1 MYTLFFSKQLTTRL
15 GDNYFTKS
23 YPVNLEEKVFSL
35 TKLEIETYIFKEMW
49 ANLPDEEI
57 ISENAQKKC

>member
-1 MYTLFFSKQLTTRL
+1 MYILFFSKQLTTRL

-35 TKLEIETYIFKEMW
+35 TKLEIETYIFKEM
-49 ANLPDEEI
+49 
-57 ISENAQKKC
+57 